1 MSTIFFDMRG
11 GALKVLI
18 TDGRGSPYTKKFG
31 SLSIE
36 NAAGAQEIF
45 RQVSDE
51 SGVKLDSAHLILPS
65 SEVKIKIYKLQKM
78 SPDDARLIVRRK
90 LIVEEGIGDPVFHLM
105 ARDSGGRQQEF
116 VAALVDPEGL
126 KKFTLFFSGFG
137 IKVKAATASFHA
149 NLRAFERSLSGP
161 PQTSAIFEVGA
172 DSIEIMVI
180 APAGITAYEILPVP
194 AVETEGSAEEQDIER
209 TRKKR
214 LYGIIDAL
222 YKFMISYRENFSDT
236 PIEKVLLC
244 GMVDNVEKIAD
255 AIEEAIGIKASLWN
269 PFGKELING
278 AEFVAL
284 YGLSLGVA
292 DGSAANLVLAAQS
305 GKKRLRLSR
314 SAMTM
319 LFFIYIAAVMAI
331 FFIAE
336 TRHKNALRLLDA
348 ELRENKALALASAG
362 TVKSPDPR
370 GSLLRLAE
378 KQPMLYDIFRYL
390 GNNLPQE
397 VSLEELFL
405 KQEGG
410 EQVMQLSF
418 TGKAGAETGGKRYFT
433 TVVDSIGSS
442 GRLSLL
448 KEPSFS
454 ASNDSKDPHVHFQ
467 VTYRVLPYDKK
478 Q

>member
-18 TDGRGSPYTKKFG
+18 TDGQGSPYTKRFG
-31 SLSIE
+31 AFSIE

-45 RQVSDE
+45 RQISGE
-51 SGVKLDSAHLILPS
+51 SGVKLDSVHLILPS
-65 SEVKIKIYKLQKM
+65 SEVKIKVYKLQKM
-78 SPDDARLIVRRK
+78 SPDDARMIVRRK
-90 LIVEEGIGDPVFHLM
+90 LIAEEGIGDPVFHLM
-105 ARDSGGRQQEF
+105 SRDPGGRQQEF

-126 KKFTLFFSGFG
+126 KKYTLFFSGFG
-137 IKVKAATASFHA
+137 MKVKTAASSFHA
-149 NLRAFERSLSGP
+149 NLRAFERAQSGLS
-161 PQTSAIFEVGA
+161 QASAIFEIGA

-180 APAGITAYEILPVP
+180 APSGIIAYEILPVP
-194 AVETEGSAEEQDIER
+194 AVEAEGSAEEQDIER
-209 TRKKR
+209 NRKKR

-222 YKFMISYRENFSDT
+222 YKFMISYRENSSDT

-244 GMVDNVEKIAD
+244 GRVDNVEKIAD
-255 AIEEAIGIKASLWN
+255 AIEEAIGIKPSLWN
-269 PFGKELING
+269 PFGNDLIDG

-284 YGLSLGVA
+284 YGLSLGIT
-292 DGSAANLVLAAQS
+292 DGSAANLVLAALS
-305 GKKRLRLSR
+305 GKRRLRLSR
-314 SAMTM
+314 SAMII
-319 LFFIYIAAVMAI
+319 LFIIYIAAVMAI
-331 FFIAE
+331 FFIVE
-336 TRHKNALRLLDA
+336 TRHMNSLRLLDA
-348 ELRENKALALASAG
+348 ERRENKALALASAG

-370 GSLLRLAE
+370 ESLLRLAE
-378 KQPMLYDIFRYL
+378 KQPVLYDIFRYL

-397 VSLEELFL
+397 VSLEELLL

-410 EQVMQLSF
+410 EQVLQLSF

-433 TVVDSIGSS
+433 TVVDSISSS

-454 ASNDSKDPHVHFQ
+454 VSNDSKDPYVHFQ
-467 VTYRVLPYDKK
+467 VTYRVLPYAKK